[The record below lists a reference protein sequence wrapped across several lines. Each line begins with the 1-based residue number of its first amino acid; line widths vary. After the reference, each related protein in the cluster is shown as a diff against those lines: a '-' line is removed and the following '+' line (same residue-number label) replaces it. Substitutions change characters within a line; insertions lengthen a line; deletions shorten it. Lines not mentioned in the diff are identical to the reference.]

1 MKDFFSRPSHASG
14 LALGVLGI
22 LVLSPDALLLRLLAQ
37 HGAAESAIVAG
48 RAALVALVVGTACAL
63 FPGARRGMRPRPIVL
78 YALCFGA
85 GLVCFPMSIARTYAA
100 NTLILLAVSPLLAA
114 AGARIFL
121 GEKIAPQTWLAA
133 LAVAVGAAVLMT
145 SGGEGGVGGVGG
157 VGVGEAAKIESGTKL
172 VGDLLALFVAA
183 TLAAGSIVV
192 RGSGGAMLPGVALGG
207 LLSAVALFAFAD
219 WQSVMSFPAS
229 LLLLADG
236 ALVIPLS
243 FALITLAAR
252 RLPPPETGLLFL
264 LETFLGSLWVW
275 LILLERPPLPSLLS
289 GLFIASV
296 LIAHSLWALRRGRE

>member
-1 MKDFFSRPSHASG
+1 
-14 LALGVLGI
+14 
-22 LVLSPDALLLRLLAQ
+22 
-37 HGAAESAIVAG
+37 
-48 RAALVALVVGTACAL
+48 
-63 FPGARRGMRPRPIVL
+63 
-78 YALCFGA
+78 
-85 GLVCFPMSIARTYAA
+85 MSIARTYAA

-121 GEKIAPQTWLAA
+121 GERIAMQTWLAA

-145 SGGEGGVGGVGG
+145 SGGD
-157 VGVGEAAKIESGTKL
+157 GVGEAAKIESGTKL
-172 VGDLLALFVAA
+172 IGDLLALFVAA

-296 LIAHSLWALRRGRE
+296 LIAHSLWALRRGRS